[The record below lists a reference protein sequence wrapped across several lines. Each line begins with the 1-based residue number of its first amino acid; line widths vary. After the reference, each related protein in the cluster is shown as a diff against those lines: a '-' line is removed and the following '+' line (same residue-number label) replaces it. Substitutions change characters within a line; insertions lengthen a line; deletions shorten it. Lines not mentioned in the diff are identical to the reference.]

1 MGIRYDN
8 RKIRTNRTQASKEAR
23 DRRGLKRVQQYT
35 TPRFPEISPSDYASI
50 SSQQHEW
57 TYGDRY
63 YKLAAKYYGDSEMW
77 WVIAWFNQA
86 PTESHLVIGDTIEVP
101 ISIEQALSVFYRGA

>member
-1 MGIRYDN
+1 MGIRYNN
-8 RKIRTNRTQASKEAR
+8 RRIRTNSTQASKEAR
-23 DRRGLKRVQQYT
+23 KRRGLKKVRQYT
-35 TPRFPEISPSDYASI
+35 TPRLPEISPEDY
-50 SSQQHEW
+50 SSVITEQHEW

-63 YKLAAKYYGDSEMW
+63 YKLAAKYYGNSEMW

-101 ISIEQALSVFYRGA
+101 ISIDQVLTIFYRGS